1 MNRPVESAGQRRSSE
16 GENPADCSS
25 DTLRLPDPA
34 GASTSRSAASRA
46 ARYVARVWWWCCLST
61 SAFSA
66 SAALRS
72 ASSAAAAAVS
82 ASRSAT
88 VTAAAARFFRIRAT
102 SMVDSCSRPSW
113 ATTPSLSAISESW
126 STNSSRESRPSWFV
140 SNSASIA
147 GSGRTSLVIGSAG
160 AARVAGI
167 AGGPARSRRSR
178 RRRPR
183 QQSLQHEKGATR
195 GIRAGNARSAGDR
208 GGEKLVLPGDER
220 RRDSKGAED
229 GDDAD
234 KQAKGLG

>member
-1 MNRPVESAGQRRSSE
+1 M
-16 GENPADCSS
+16 
-25 DTLRLPDPA
+25 
-34 GASTSRSAASRA
+34 
-46 ARYVARVWWWCCLST
+46 
-61 SAFSA
+61 
-66 SAALRS
+66 
-72 ASSAAAAAVS
+72 
-82 ASRSAT
+82 
-88 VTAAAARFFRIRAT
+88 
-102 SMVDSCSRPSW
+102 
-113 ATTPSLSAISESW
+113 
-126 STNSSRESRPSWFV
+126 

-195 GIRAGNARSAGDR
+195 GIRAGNARSTGDR
-208 GGEKLVLPGDER
+208 GGEKGLVLPGDER